1 MCKGPQAVIRLADL
15 RGWKAEAGEGQRQV
29 ATCCLRATETVWT
42 TFWEE
47 WGNFQK
53 PRVRKSDS
61 SCGFRE
67 PMGYCAVRLGSR
79 MFFHLWS

>member
-1 MCKGPQAVIRLADL
+1 MF
-15 RGWKAEAGEGQRQV
+15 EGHRNS
-29 ATCCLRATETVWT
+29 LDHILGRM
-42 TFWEE
+42 
-47 WGNFQK
+47 GNFQK

-61 SCGFRE
+61 NCGFRE

>member
-1 MCKGPQAVIRLADL
+1 MIRLEG
-15 RGWKAEAGEGQRQV
+15 RGRGGAATGSHLTFEGHRNS
-29 ATCCLRATETVWT
+29 LDHILGRM
-42 TFWEE
+42 
-47 WGNFQK
+47 GNFQK

-61 SCGFRE
+61 GCGYRE